1 MNRTYPQLLSSLS
14 SLGLREEAIALPS
27 ELELQSLFFAGHFG
41 RDFETQD
48 GDPVRIVQFGE
59 WNHGPGPDFLHCAIE
74 FKDRILHGPIEL
86 DTRPGDWEAHG
97 HSLNSEFDAVIL
109 HLTVEPSARELFTR
123 TTEHRQVPQAQ
134 IPPSRLVE
142 MLPAPLEQA
151 PVTLGR
157 CYFPLAE
164 MALPRLED
172 LLKQAATYR
181 AQQKAARFHCVAETH
196 GYPQALWQALAT
208 ALGFHQNRL
217 AMTLLA
223 QRAPLSLLRNLPPLE
238 RTAYLFG
245 LAGFLAPDLPDS
257 APPESRAWLRSLWTT
272 WWKNRPHPDPR
283 PLPWKFAGIRPS
295 NHPQRRLAAL
305 ATLLTSWPTL
315 EKLSRT
321 SLSEFAALLEKMED
335 PFWSRHYT
343 LTSRQTAKPIAL
355 FGKQR
360 AQDFLANTLHP
371 LLLSEHRE
379 THWASY
385 QKLPGGQPSEKVL
398 RAAYRLLGDRP
409 EKASLLK
416 KAWQQ
421 QGLLQIYQDFCLKDH
436 SDCKHCPFPEQ
447 LQTW

>member
-1 MNRTYPQLLSSLS
+1 MRCSYSQLLSSLS
-14 SLGLREEAIALPS
+14 GAGLREEAIPLPS

-41 RDFETQD
+41 RDFVTQE
-48 GDPVRIVQFGE
+48 GEEVRIIQFGE

-74 FKDRILHGPIEL
+74 LDGKALQGPIEL
-86 DTRPGDWEAHG
+86 DTRPADWEAHG
-97 HSLNSEFDAVIL
+97 HSQNPEFDEVIL
-109 HLTVEPSARELFTR
+109 HITVEPSAKERFTR
-123 TTEHRQVPQAQ
+123 TTEHRQIPQAQ
-134 IPPSRLVE
+134 IPPPLLAE
-142 MLPAPLEQA
+142 ILPPSVAQA

-164 MALPRLED
+164 MPLPRLEE

-181 AQQKAARFHCVAETH
+181 AQKKAALFHCVAETH

-223 QRAPLSLLRNLPPLE
+223 QRAPLRLLRNLPPLE

-245 LAGFLAPDLPDS
+245 LAGFLAPDLPES
-257 APPESRAWLRSLWTT
+257 APAESRTWLRSLWTT

-305 ATLLTSWPTL
+305 ATLLNSWPTL
-315 EKLSRT
+315 ERQSRT
-321 SLSEFAALLEKMED
+321 SLADFAKTLEGMED

-343 LTSRQTAKPIAL
+343 LTSRQTKQPIAL
-355 FGKQR
+355 FGRQR
-360 AQDFLANTLHP
+360 IQDFLANTLHP
-371 LLLSEHRE
+371 LRLSENAE
-379 THWASY
+379 IHWPSY

-421 QGLLQIYQDFCLKDH
+421 QGILQVYQDFCLKDH
-436 SDCKHCPFPEQ
+436 SDCENCPFPEQ
-447 LQTW
+447 LQNW